1 MKKVLSLC
9 LSLLLLAGMFTG
21 CGESVPEQTTS
32 TQPQNETSTQQEDA
46 TLNILMIGGSLGYD
60 TMYMLPAVAQ
70 NEGLENVNFGIL
82 YRSAGLSKLTPYAK
96 SGQPE
101 FAYLEYVSG
110 EDQVWRRAYSN
121 GNFNYS
127 VPSEAND
134 KYIEDGSIAV
144 SADFALQRMD
154 WDIVII
160 MSSSSE
166 ITNVNGDLNM
176 TDAEAMMAYVK
187 EQDKDPSTVPQ
198 FGWHMVWSLPE
209 DSTLWND
216 ARRKFMETHYQ
227 GDAMAMFADNVNN
240 TKQIVVPALEGK
252 IQYLFP
258 CAAAL
263 QNAKSS
269 TLVTDT
275 DIHRDFIHGT
285 DYARL
290 IAAYVWYC
298 QLTGTNIR
306 DCKFGAVPNGIV
318 RDNEI
323 RNSGKDYVLTEEW
336 KQVLI
341 ESVENAIKNPY
352 ELTQSTY

>member
-1 MKKVLSLC
+1 M
-9 LSLLLLAGMFTG
+9 
-21 CGESVPEQTTS
+21 
-32 TQPQNETSTQQEDA
+32 
-46 TLNILMIGGSLGYD
+46 
-60 TMYMLPAVAQ
+60 AQ
-70 NEGLENVNFGIL
+70 NEGMTDVTFGSL
-82 YRSAGLSKLTPYAK
+82 YRSAGLTKLTPYAK
-96 SGQPE
+96 SDMPE
-101 FAYLEYVSG
+101 FAYLEYVAG

-121 GNFNYS
+121 GNFTYS

-144 SADFALQRMD
+144 SAEFALQRMV

-166 ITNVNGDLNM
+166 ITNVSNDLNM
-176 TDAEAMMAYVK
+176 ANAEALMNYVR
-187 EQDKDPSTVPQ
+187 EHDADPATTPK

-216 ARRKFMETHYQ
+216 ARRKFMEKYYNN
-227 GDAMAMFADNVNN
+227 DAMAMFADNVNN

-252 IQYLFP
+252 VEYIFP
-258 CAAAL
+258 CATAL

-269 TLVTDT
+269 TLVEDK

-285 DYARL
+285 DYGRL
-290 IAAYVWYC
+290 IAAYTWYC
-298 QLTGTNIR
+298 VLTGTDIR
-306 DCKFGAVPNGIV
+306 DCKLGPVPNGIV
-318 RDNEI
+318 RNDQI
-323 RNSGKDYVLTEEW
+323 RNTGKDYEISEEW

-341 ESVENAIKNPY
+341 ESVENALKNPY

>member
-1 MKKVLSLC
+1 MKRILSLC
-9 LSLLLLAGMFTG
+9 LSLLLLTGILAGCT
-21 CGESVPEQTTS
+21 ETAPEQT
-32 TQPQNETSTQQEDA
+32 QPIQQEDE
-46 TLNILMIGGSLGYD
+46 TLKILMIGGSLGYD

-70 NEGLENVNFGIL
+70 NEGLTDVTFGIL

-101 FAYLEYVSG
+101 FAYLEYVAG

-121 GNFNYS
+121 GNFTYS
-127 VPSEAND
+127 DPSEAND

-166 ITNVNGDLNM
+166 ITNVSGDLNM
-176 TDAEAMMAYVK
+176 ANAEAMMNYVK
-187 EQDKDPSTVPQ
+187 EHDTNPSTTPE
-198 FGWHMVWSLPE
+198 FGWHMIWSLPE

-216 ARRKFMETHYQ
+216 ARRKFMEQHYN
-227 GDAMAMFADNVNN
+227 GNAMAMYEDNVKN
-240 TKQIVVPALEGK
+240 TKEIVVPALEGTVK
-252 IQYLFP
+252 YFFP
-258 CAAAL
+258 CATAL
-263 QNAKSS
+263 MNAKSS
-269 TLVTDT
+269 TLVEDK

-285 DYARL
+285 DYGRL

-298 QLTGTNIR
+298 ELTDTNIR
-306 DCKFGAVPNGIV
+306 DCKFGPVPNGIV

-323 RNSGKDYVLTEEW
+323 RNSGKDYELSEEW

-341 ESVENAIKNPY
+341 ESVENAIQNPY
-352 ELTQSTY
+352 ELTPSAY

>member
-1 MKKVLSLC
+1 MKRILSLC
-9 LSLLLLAGMFTG
+9 LSLLLLTGMLAG
-21 CGESVPEQTTS
+21 CGENPPEQA
-32 TQPQNETSTQQEDA
+32 QPTQQEDT
-46 TLNILMIGGSLGYD
+46 TLKILMIGGSLGYD

-70 NEGLENVNFGIL
+70 NEGLTDVTFGIL

-121 GNFNYS
+121 GNFTYS

-144 SADFALQRMD
+144 SADFALQRQD
-154 WDIVII
+154 WDIVIL

-166 ITNVNGDLNM
+166 ITNVGGDLNM
-176 TDAEAMMAYVK
+176 ANVEAMMDYVK
-187 EQDKDPSTVPQ
+187 EHDADPSTMPQ
-198 FGWHMVWSLPE
+198 FGWHMIWSLPE
-209 DSTLWND
+209 DESLWND
-216 ARRKFMETHYQ
+216 ARRNFMQQHYN
-227 GDAMAMFADNVNN
+227 GDAMAMFTDNVNN

-252 IQYLFP
+252 IHYLFP

-269 TLVTDT
+269 TLVEDK

-306 DCKFGAVPNGIV
+306 DCKFGPVPNGIV
-318 RDNEI
+318 RDTAI
-323 RNSGKDYVLTEEW
+323 RNSGKDYVLTEQQ
-336 KQVLI
+336 KQILI
-341 ESVENAIKNPY
+341 ESVENAIQNPY
-352 ELTQSTY
+352 ELTPSAY